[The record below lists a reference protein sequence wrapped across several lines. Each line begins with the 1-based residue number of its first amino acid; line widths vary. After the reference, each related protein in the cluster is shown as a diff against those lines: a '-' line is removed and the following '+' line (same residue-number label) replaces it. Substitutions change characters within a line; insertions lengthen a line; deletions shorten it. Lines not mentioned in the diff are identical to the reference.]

1 MLGMGERKQT
11 IEKETLLHPVSTSI
25 CDLTKLRLLRRTLRL
40 NQKTKYRKEQG
51 NIIM

>member
-1 MLGMGERKQT
+1 MGNWK
-11 IEKETLLHPVSTSI
+11 IVNAVSTTI
-25 CDLTKLRLLRRTLRL
+25 YDLTKLRLLRITLRL